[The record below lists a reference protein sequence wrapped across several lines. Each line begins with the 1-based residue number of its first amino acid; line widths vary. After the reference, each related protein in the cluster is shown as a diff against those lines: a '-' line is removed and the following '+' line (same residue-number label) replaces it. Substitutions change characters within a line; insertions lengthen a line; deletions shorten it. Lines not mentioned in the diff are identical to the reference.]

1 MKWNPDLKGTM
12 SQQQWTTQSST
23 VKGAMNQQWRTN
35 PNLKTQKG
43 QWSYYKGQIQTK
55 SKWTMTQPWWPN
67 THQKTNRTMKNAI
80 SFERGP
86 QSERGP
92 GSARARVKG
101 SKLKLCTRA
110 RGPRTPFTPR
120 TSFKGNCVEINNDG
134 KTELLMKHTF
144 VPSSS
149 LPRGHDH
156 SCHSRWSIPASS
168 AMDEHLLLCWGDES
182 DHRVAPGLGG
192 SRLQI
197 SNLPPWYPGFLHI
210 ILPSRVSQYDV
221 YLP

>member
-1 MKWNPDLKGTM
+1 MEPRSKRDNESTTMDNPKLNSERGNEPTMKDKSKPEDSKGIM
-12 SQQQWTTQSST
+12 KLLQ
-23 VKGAMNQQWRTN
+23 RTN
-35 PNLKTQKG
+35 PNKIKMDNDSTMMAKHSPKKQTGQWKTQFPLKG
-43 QWSYYKGQIQTK
+43 VLRVKGVL
-55 SKWTMTQPWWPN
+55 
-67 THQKTNRTMKNAI
+67 
-80 SFERGP
+80 GP
-86 QSERGP
+86 
-92 GSARARVKG
+92 RARVKG

>member
-1 MKWNPDLKGTM
+1 MKWNPDLKWTM

-67 THQKTNRTMKNAI
+67 THQKNKQDN
-80 SFERGP
+80 
-86 QSERGP
+86 
-92 GSARARVKG
+92 
-101 SKLKLCTRA
+101 
-110 RGPRTPFTPR
+110 
-120 TSFKGNCVEINNDG
+120 EINNDG

-144 VPSSS
+144 VPSFS

-221 YLP
+221 YS